1 MSGTFPSSQ
10 GLRGLNFTNSQ
21 PNLLSV
27 SVSGRRQAKTQGA
40 QAFSFTAQTP
50 PMTTA
55 EYKEIMGFLAA
66 QQGQYS
72 SFQIVLPNI
81 STPAGSVTGNV
92 LDVNEPS
99 NAAAGAKSIAVDG
112 GTAGQTGYL
121 KKGDVVRFTA
131 KTGSTQVGSKVYIL
145 TADLDT
151 DGGGAGTLSIEPG
164 LIEEIANDTEIQ
176 TNDVEFTVFMT
187 SAVQEYQTGLS
198 DHTQLEFEAREAF

>member
-55 EYKEIMGFLAA
+55 EYKEVMGFLAA
-66 QQGQYS
+66 QQGQYG

-92 LDVNEPS
+92 LDVNG
-99 NAAAGAKSIAVDG
+99 AHAAGVKSIAVDG

-131 KTGSTQVGSKVYIL
+131 KTGEDQVGAKVYIL

-151 DGGGAGTLSIEPG
+151 SGGGAGTLSIEPG
-164 LIEEIANDTEIQ
+164 LIEAIATNTEIQ